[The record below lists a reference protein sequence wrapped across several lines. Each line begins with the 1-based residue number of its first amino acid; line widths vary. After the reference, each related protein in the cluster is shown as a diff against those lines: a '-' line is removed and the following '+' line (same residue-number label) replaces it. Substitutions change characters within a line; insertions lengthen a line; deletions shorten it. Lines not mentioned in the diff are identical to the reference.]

1 MNTALTVALTLG
13 AVGTVG
19 GVAYLATR
27 HKAAPKPSSP
37 APALPAPTPTP
48 STTLPVSN
56 NAATQ
61 ADIAALEA
69 ARVASE
75 NARIAAEAAAKK
87 AAQIQTL
94 QSSAANIENHQML
107 VFAGIDSVN
116 RDDSRLN
123 DFINQAFQDS
133 LNTPRFASMVAEC
146 HKTVSKNCGWDVFG
160 ACNGPNQ
167 PVCDKREPDFSWG
180 NPASVLMNE
189 ARATGG
195 PALLAGWKQSSRLPL
210 EADLA
215 RLEVQ
220 YQGVLNELASLGAS
234 YQPQAPKLHK

>member
-13 AVGTVG
+13 VVGAAG

-27 HKAAPKPSSP
+27 PKYRKPSSP
-37 APALPAPTPTP
+37 TPALPAPTP

-69 ARVASE
+69 ARVAAE
-75 NARIAAEAAAKK
+75 NARVAAEAAQRK
-87 AAQIQTL
+87 AAQIQLL
-94 QSSAANIENHQML
+94 QQSAANIENHEMI
-107 VFAGIDSVN
+107 VSAGIDSIN

-133 LNTPRFASMVAEC
+133 LNTDRFRTLVTAC
-146 HKTVSKNCGWDVFG
+146 HKTVSNNCGFDLFG
-160 ACNGPNQ
+160 ACNGANQ
-167 PVCDKREPDFSWG
+167 PTCDKREPDYGFG
-180 NPASVLMNE
+180 NPAAALMNE

-195 PALLAGWKQSSRLPL
+195 PALLVAWKQSSRLPL
-210 EADLA
+210 EADLL

-220 YQGVLNELASLGAS
+220 YQGVINELRANGAS
-234 YQPQAPKLHK
+234 YEPQAPKLHRG